1 MDFQKGDEVEVES
14 GELGFIGSYYEAT
27 IISSIGTSRYKV
39 NYKTLLTEDESEL
52 LEEIVTPSRVRPIP
66 PHIANPVGDFNLYD
80 GIDVFDNDGWW
91 FGFIYGNIEFDY
103 IVYFPT
109 TDEEL
114 KYPPDVL
121 RTHQEWTYKGK

>member
-39 NYKTLLTEDESEL
+39 NYKTLLAEDESEL
-52 LEEIVTPSRVRPIP
+52 LEEIVTPSRVRPMP

-80 GIDVFDNDGWW
+80 GIDVF
-91 FGFIYGNIEFDY
+91 EFDY
-103 IVYFPT
+103 IIYFPT
-109 TDEEL
+109 TDEKL